1 MKTLHFSKT
10 INESA
15 DKVWNTMLE
24 DETYRQWTAA
34 FNEGSHFEGS
44 WEEGEKIMFLGPDGN
59 GMVSTIAEN
68 RPHEFISIKHIG
80 VIQDGVEDTESEEAR
95 KWAPAYEKY
104 FFTEKDG
111 KTTVSVD
118 MDIEGEYEEAFNEM
132 WPNALQ
138 DLKKLAEK

>member
-59 GMVSTIAEN
+59 GMVSTVAEN

-95 KWAPAYEKY
+95 KWAPAYENY
-104 FFTEKDG
+104 SFTEKDG

-118 MDIEGEYEEAFNEM
+118 MDVEGEYEEAFNEM

-138 DLKKLAEK
+138 DLKELAEK

>member
-1 MKTLHFSKT
+1 MKTLHFSET
-10 INESA
+10 INRPAE
-15 DKVWNTMLE
+15 KVWNVMLE
-24 DETYRQWTAA
+24 DKTYRQWTSA

-44 WEEGEKIMFLGPDGN
+44 WEEGEKIMFLDPDGN
-59 GMVSTIAEN
+59 GMVSTVAEN

-95 KWAPAYEKY
+95 KWAPAYENY
-104 FFTEKDG
+104 TFTEKDG

-132 WPNALQ
+132 WPEALRN
-138 DLKKLAEK
+138 LKNLAEK

>member
-1 MKTLHFSKT
+1 MKTLHFSET
-10 INESA
+10 INRPAE
-15 DKVWNTMLE
+15 KVWNVMLE
-24 DETYRQWTAA
+24 DKTYRQWTSA

-44 WEEGEKIMFLGPDGN
+44 WEEGEKIMFLDPDGN
-59 GMVSTIAEN
+59 GMVSTVAEN

-95 KWAPAYEKY
+95 KWAPAYENY
-104 FFTEKDG
+104 TFTEKDG

-132 WPNALQ
+132 WPEALRN
-138 DLKKLAEK
+138 LKNLAEI

>member
-95 KWAPAYEKY
+95 KWAPAYENY